1 MAEVRFSLVIIHRNS
16 WGMLRDALAA
26 ARQAVGGD
34 DEIILVD
41 NGSRDDSIA
50 LTRSHFPEVKIIE
63 NGCNNG
69 YARACNQGL
78 AQARGEYVVFLNNDV
93 ILPDDALERFAED
106 FAQYPRAALIG
117 GQLVGQDGRPQR
129 SAGMAPHFWS
139 ELGLVRLRHPDV
151 SGLATP
157 IEVETLVGACM
168 ALRRAAIADVGPLD
182 EDFFFYYEETEWCVR
197 LRRHGWQV
205 LVDPRIRVRHLK
217 GASTRAVRREAQ
229 VEVLRSR
236 LLYYRKT
243 LPWALALPLTVW
255 RIVRVIINAS
265 SHLILVLLTLGQVRS
280 LREKFAIYL
289 TQLAWLAA
297 GCPSSW
303 GLPDKCPRPRATS
316 MHG

>member
-1 MAEVRFSLVIIHRNS
+1 
-16 WGMLRDALAA
+16 MLHGALSA
-26 ARQAVGGD
+26 ARQAVSGN

-41 NGSRDDSIA
+41 NGSRDGSVE
-50 LTRSHFPEVKIIE
+50 LTRSRFPEVKIIE

-78 AQARGEYVVFLNNDV
+78 AQARGEFLVFLNNDV
-93 ILPDDALERFAED
+93 FMPAEALDRFAED
-106 FAQYPRAALIG
+106 FALHPRAALIG
-117 GQLVGQDGRPQR
+117 GQLIGQDGRPQR

-168 ALRRAAIADVGPLD
+168 ALRRAAIADAGPLD

-197 LRRHGWQV
+197 LRRHGWQI
-205 LVDPRIRVRHLK
+205 LVDPRLRITHLK
-217 GASTRAVRREAQ
+217 GANTRAVRREAQ

-243 LPWALALPLTVW
+243 LPWALALLLTVW
-255 RIVRVIINAS
+255 RIARVAINTT
-265 SHLILVLLTLGQVRS
+265 SHLLLVMLTLGRVRS

-297 GCPSSW
+297 GCPESW
-303 GLPDKCPRPRATS
+303 GLPDKCPRQRIVST
-316 MHG
+316 HG